1 MSELNFLKMKADFS
15 TCLQDAIRKSAREAS
30 MEPLQAI
37 FAAYSTSSD
46 GEKRHALDHAFR
58 EKLSSILSNPNNS
71 NISIFENLV
80 RLSIMTS
87 KKDMCNATLPV
98 VLLSDTFESLTL
110 DNCDKLF
117 NFVEESV
124 SIWKEDFFF
133 SSGKN
138 HILRMCNDLLRRLSR
153 SQNTVFCGR
162 ILLFLAKFFPFSE
175 RSGLNIVSEFNLEN
189 VTEYNAK
196 SEDDSIKME
205 TSIHNE
211 DATKNKLKID
221 YNLYCKFW
229 ALQDFFRNPNQCY
242 NKIQWKTFILHS
254 ADVLDAFSSYKLEEI
269 GVGETKKEKHVADQQ
284 YFAKYL
290 TSQKLLELQLS
301 DTNFRRFVLLQFL
314 ILFQYLTSTVKFR
327 SDNDELKTDQ
337 AEWVKETTVSIYAL
351 LVETPPHGADFAKAV
366 KHILER
372 ESHWSAWKNDG
383 CHEFKKPASSNS
395 PSEPLKKRPVKRL
408 GDQMRAAIENKRVL
422 MGNPELT
429 KLWNQA
435 SNNLEACRTKDRDFL
450 PSLETYFEEAIS
462 QANPATMVEEKYKK
476 VNDGNFGW
484 RALRLMAR
492 RSPHFFTHSNTQISK
507 LPEYLEMMIKKIAKD
522 LPSGETADDL
532 KVEETDLGGPS
543 QDAEEDELLEEPKD
557 GFKETKETVEA
568 KVEQVD
574 DYDDDPEE
582 RTTIALT
589 QELLDS
595 VAKVIAAEWIKVAT
609 KLGYKEDEIEYLKG
623 QYDNDIDKCI
633 HLLKIWK
640 QDDEDASAAGLAY
653 TLTGLGLT
661 DAAVLLQ

>member
-1 MSELNFLKMKADFS
+1 MAELTISFIKMKADFS
-15 TCLQDAIRKSAREAS
+15 DAIRRSAREAS
-30 MEPLQAI
+30 VDPLQAI
-37 FAAYSTSSD
+37 FDTQSASD
-46 GEKRHALDHAFR
+46 SEKRHVLDHAFR
-58 EKLSSILSNPNNS
+58 EKLSSILSNPNNI
-71 NISIFENLV
+71 NVSIFENLV
-80 RLSIMTS
+80 RLSIMVS

-98 VLLSDTFESLTL
+98 VLLSDVFESLTL

-124 SIWKEDFFF
+124 NIWKEDFFF

-175 RSGLNIVSEFNLEN
+175 RSGLNVISEFNMEN
-189 VTEYNAK
+189 ITEYKATPEENGDIK
-196 SEDDSIKME
+196 TSTCDDEAARNKM
-205 TSIHNE
+205 
-211 DATKNKLKID
+211 KLD

-242 NKIQWKTFILHS
+242 LKILWRTFTSHTT
-254 ADVLDAFSSYKLEEI
+254 AVLDAFSSYKLEEI
-269 GVGETKKEKHVADQQ
+269 GTGEHKKGSHKSEQQ

-290 TSQKLLELQLS
+290 TNQKLLELQLS

-327 SDNDELKTDQ
+327 SDNDELKPEQ

-351 LVETPPHGADFAKAV
+351 MVETPPHGAEFAKSV

-372 ESHWSAWKNDG
+372 ESHWNTWKNEG
-383 CHEFKKPASSNS
+383 CHEFKKPATADSSS
-395 PSEPLKKRPVKRL
+395 PEPIKKRAVKRL
-408 GDQMRAAIENKRVL
+408 GELMKSACDSKRIL
-422 MGNPELT
+422 LGNPELT

-435 SNNLEACRTKDRDFL
+435 SNNLDACRSKERDFL
-450 PSLETYFEEAIS
+450 PSLEMYFEDAIT
-462 QANPATMVEEKYKK
+462 QANPLSMVEEKYKK

-522 LPSGETADDL
+522 LPSGETADEL
-532 KVEETDLGGPS
+532 KSEEQDLGGTT
-543 QDAEEDELLEEPKD
+543 QDADEDELLEEAKD
-557 GFKETKETVEA
+557 GFKDTKE
-568 KVEQVD
+568 EQENLKD
-574 DYDDDPEE
+574 DKMDDDEE
-582 RTTIALT
+582 VDETPTIALT

-595 VAKVIAAEWIKVAT
+595 VAKVIAVEWTKVAT

-623 QYDNDIDKCI
+623 EHDNEIDRCI

-653 TLTGLGLT
+653 TLSGLGLT
-661 DAAVLLQ
+661 DAAALLQ